1 MLDFDLIVSKIIMYS
16 RRVVKKVDNILKN
29 RLENQAE
36 NHDKNKEFSTS
47 HFTTFN
53 QKISFYTFK
62 KSFLFIFS

>member
-16 RRVVKKVDNILKN
+16 RRVFKKVDNILKN
-29 RLENQAE
+29 RLE